1 MATPTP
7 KPAAPASASTAPA
20 AAPAPAQSPTVMG
33 ADSEEEAVVVGPV
46 VEYVNMSGLV
56 LEKTVH
62 PDGECE
68 TTVIRQPMIA
78 EELVR
83 ETRAAQRQ
91 QGF

>member
-1 MATPTP
+1 
-7 KPAAPASASTAPA
+7 
-20 AAPAPAQSPTVMG
+20 MG
-33 ADSEEEAVVVGPV
+33 VDDSEDPVAIGPV

-62 PDGECE
+62 PDGECD
-68 TTVIRQPMIA
+68 THVVRQPMIA

>member
-7 KPAAPASASTAPA
+7 KPTAAPTAPA
-20 AAPAPAQSPTVMG
+20 AAPAPTQSPAVME
-33 ADSEEEAVVVGPV
+33 ADSEEAVVVGPV
-46 VEYVNMSGLV
+46 VEHVNMSGLV